1 MGDTRNV
8 YVEPKQRALLRT
20 ADVYQ
25 TEVDDGVAGYSDTLL
40 AVVANFRN
48 SGCPEG
54 ANAQSMVGK
63 SKRGEVACRLFAV
76 VDPDTRVIER
86 AGFKTRG
93 CLAMTAC
100 ASVVCSM
107 IEGRTL
113 EGALEVTIED
123 VRDALDGVPAGK
135 SNTLY
140 FAVEA
145 VRALAGDYLAREGAS
160 VEELDAVVLC
170 DEFSMACMMCEH
182 CSLRDTRV
190 EMLVDEQRAAENNAE
205 ARALAAVFADVRAR
219 SAASELVE
227 PGRWSEL
234 GLVPEH
240 MTPNDFE
247 MLVYDYVMAWQNEH
261 GADADASESAVE
273 GAGADADEGE
283 GAGES
288 AGADASAGEGARVDS
303 APGVKDAAHTPTTCA
318 SGTFTPARAARPSAA
333 ASSSTVRAV
342 SRFASRSVGVP
353 RLFSKEPSAP
363 VGPMPETLRALDPA
377 PARPSGAG
385 LNVPEGFEL
394 VELEGEWV
402 LVEAPQDVSAVEPAP
417 DASDIQVLVG
427 AHSYYLYDASVMTD
441 AYAHWA
447 FLAAEDNPLVT
458 FADCVREDSRVYP
471 RPMARA
477 SFANPPFCMD
487 AEAVE
492 AAWELSREHVDYADV
507 RRITASNGE
516 VYFYST
522 TYLSDRRAQALAEW
536 DAVERYRNV

>member
-1 MGDTRNV
+1 MGDTRNI
-8 YVEPKQRALLRT
+8 YVEPAQRALLRT

-40 AVVANFRN
+40 SVVANFRN

-54 ANAQSMVGK
+54 TNAQSMVGK

-76 VDPDTRVIER
+76 VNPDTRVIER

-123 VRDALDGVPAGK
+123 VREALDGVPAGK

-145 VRALAGDYLAREGAS
+145 VRALVGDYLVREGAS
-160 VEELDAVVLC
+160 VEELDAVVPC

-190 EMLVDEQRAAENNAE
+190 EKLVDEQRAAEDSAE
-205 ARALAAVFADVRAR
+205 ARALAAVFADVRAC

-227 PGRWSEL
+227 PGRWNEL

-240 MTPNDFE
+240 MTPSDFE
-247 MLVYDYVMAWQNEH
+247 MLVYDYVMAWRGEH
-261 GADADASESAVE
+261 GESCECDADANAN
-273 GAGADADEGE
+273 
-283 GAGES
+283 
-288 AGADASAGEGARVDS
+288 ADASSS
-303 APGVKDAAHTPTTCA
+303 ATSASAANTSVPPA
-318 SGTFTPARAARPSAA
+318 PAAPAPSSGMQRAA
-333 ASSSTVRAV
+333 

-377 PARPSGAG
+377 PTRPSDAS

-402 LVEAPQDVSAVEPAP
+402 LVEAPQDISAAEPAP
-417 DASDIQVLVG
+417 DASGIQVLVG
-427 AHSYYLYDASVMTD
+427 AHSYYLYDASIMTD

-447 FLAAEDNPLVT
+447 FLAAEDDPLVT

-487 AEAVE
+487 DQAVE

-507 RRITASNGE
+507 RRTAASNGE

-522 TYLSDRRAQALAEW
+522 RYLSDRRAQALAEW